1 MADKR
6 AVLARALL
14 TMGPSKMLLAAKMAA
29 STPKMG
35 NSTMAL
41 NSINTNA
48 SALIALQNLASTQMD
63 LQDTQN
69 IISTGKKIN
78 SAKDNGA
85 IWSIANTMQGKVD
98 SLDSVMDSLNRA
110 QSTIDVAMSAGQ
122 QVSDLLTQM
131 KAKALAASD
140 TSLDT
145 QSRQALNEDFKS
157 LRDQITKVV
166 TNADFNGINMVES
179 GGTTIYALANDSGS
193 TKMTVQAEDLSLGGA
208 NVTLST
214 TASFSTAQTASAYLT
229 TLNTD
234 LQNVDTA
241 LTKLGT
247 GSNALSD
254 HLKFV
259 QSLQNSLTTGI
270 SDLVDAD
277 MASES
282 AKLQALQTKQQLGV
296 QALSIANQSTS
307 IMLSLFR

>member
-1 MADKR
+1 
-6 AVLARALL
+6 
-14 TMGPSKMLLAAKMAA
+14 
-29 STPKMG
+29 
-35 NSTMAL
+35 MAL
-41 NSINTNA
+41 NSINNNA
-48 SALIALQNLASTQMD
+48 SAMAALQNLTSTQMD
-63 LQDTQN
+63 LAKTQN
-69 IISTGKKIN
+69 TISTGKKIN

-85 IWSIANTMQGKVD
+85 VWSIAQTMQGKST
-98 SLDSVMDSLNRA
+98 SLDAVKDSLNRA

-140 TSLDT
+140 TSLDST
-145 QSRQALNEDFKS
+145 SRTALNEDFKS

-166 TNADFNGINMVES
+166 NNADFNGVNMVKS
-179 GGTTIYALANDSGS
+179 GGTTVYALANDSGS
-193 TKMTVQAEDLSLGGA
+193 SKLTVAAEDLSLGGA
-208 NVTLST
+208 NVSLTAA
-214 TASFSTAQTASAYLT
+214 ASFSTASTASAFISVLDSDLT
-229 TLNTD
+229 SVN
-234 LQNVDTA
+234 TA

-247 GSNALSD
+247 GSNALAS

-259 QSLQNSLTTGI
+259 QSLQDSLQTGI
-270 SDLVDAD
+270 SNLVDAD

>member
-1 MADKR
+1 
-6 AVLARALL
+6 
-14 TMGPSKMLLAAKMAA
+14 
-29 STPKMG
+29 
-35 NSTMAL
+35 MAL

-48 SALIALQNLASTQMD
+48 SALMALANLSNTQMA
-63 LQDTQN
+63 LNQTQN

-78 SAKDNGA
+78 TAKDNGA
-85 IWSIANTMQGKVD
+85 VWSIAQTMSGKST
-98 SLDSVMDSLNRA
+98 SLDAVKDSLNRA

-140 TSLDT
+140 TSLDST
-145 QSRQALNEDFKS
+145 SRTALNEDFKS
-157 LRDQITKVV
+157 LRDQISKVV
-166 TNADFNGINMVES
+166 SNADFNGVNMVKN
-179 GGTTIYALANDSGS
+179 GGTTVYALANDSGS
-193 TKMTVQAEDLSLGGA
+193 SKLTVAAQDLSLGGT
-208 NVTLST
+208 NVTLSA
-214 TASFSTAQTASAYLT
+214 TASFNSATSASAYIATLDGDLT
-229 TLNTD
+229 RVN
-234 LQNVDTA
+234 TA

-247 GSNALSD
+247 GSNALAS

-259 QSLQNSLTTGI
+259 QSLQDSLQTGI
-270 SDLVDAD
+270 SNLVDAD